1 MRSGARLALSQLRGR
16 PTTRNGHT
24 GPMKALQISA
34 HSGAIQV
41 HPLPLPAVYRKG
53 DAPAEYFRRQASGE
67 IPKAEQNLSPAAFVR
82 TIVVRDGRF
91 TGLASAS
98 GAVLTF
104 VVSGELCFPSGA
116 GEATPLISG
125 DLFLVDADSASR
137 VVPTTRDNCRLIQVG
152 VAADWPGPDAKLQV
166 PGTLTPRRGGK
177 PNIKRLYQGADDRTY
192 FSEFPE
198 LFPAPPNEWSAPRAT
213 SGFRF
218 MCWED
223 GFIDWHPEVINN
235 LAIFLS
241 GELELESGGG
251 GGAIEVFN
259 AGDVCL
265 AQDRTG
271 EGHIDR
277 TRGVTHVA
285 LIVVETEHLW

>member
-1 MRSGARLALSQLRGR
+1 
-16 PTTRNGHT
+16 
-24 GPMKALQISA
+24 MKALRLSA
-34 HSGAIQV
+34 RADAIKAQ
-41 HPLPLPAVYRKG
+41 PLPLPAIYRKG

-67 IPKAEQNLSPAAFVR
+67 IPKAEQNLSAAAFVR
-82 TIVVRDGRF
+82 SIVVRDGQF
-91 TGLASAS
+91 TGLASAP
-98 GAVLTF
+98 GALLTF
-104 VVSGELCFPSGA
+104 VVSGELSFAAASA
-116 GEATPLISG
+116 AATRLVSG
-125 DLFLVDADSASR
+125 DMFLVDADSAPR
-137 VVPTTRDNCRLIQVG
+137 LAPIARGNCRLIQLG
-152 VAADWPGPDAKLQV
+152 VDADWPGPDATIQV
-166 PGTLTPRRGGK
+166 PGTLTPRRRAEA
-177 PNIKRLYQGADDRTY
+177 NIKRLYQGADDRTY

-198 LFPAPPNEWSAPRAT
+198 LFPASPNEWSAPRAVA
-213 SGFRF
+213 GFRF

-223 GFIDWHPEVINN
+223 GFIDWHPEVVNN

-251 GGAIEVFN
+251 GGAIEVFH

-285 LIVVETEHLW
+285 LIVVETENLW

>member
-1 MRSGARLALSQLRGR
+1 
-16 PTTRNGHT
+16 
-24 GPMKALQISA
+24 MKALRILARSD
-34 HSGAIQV
+34 AIQAQ
-41 HPLPLPAVYRKG
+41 PLPLPAVYRKG

-82 TIVVRDGRF
+82 TIVLREGRF
-91 TGLASAS
+91 TGLASAP
-98 GAVLTF
+98 GALLTF
-104 VVSGELCFPSGA
+104 VVSGELSFAVGSA
-116 GEATPLISG
+116 EATRLSSG

-137 VVPTTRDNCRLIQVG
+137 LAPSARGNCRLIQLG
-152 VAADWPGPDAKLQV
+152 VAADWPGPDATLQV
-166 PGTLTPRRGGK
+166 PGTLTPRRSADA
-177 PNIKRLYQGADDRTY
+177 NIKRLYQGADDRTY

-198 LFPAPPNEWSAPRAT
+198 LFPASPNEWSAPRAV

-223 GFIDWHPEVINN
+223 GFIDWHPEVVNN

-251 GGAIEVFN
+251 GGAIEVFH

-277 TRGVTHVA
+277 TRGATHVG
-285 LIVVETEHLW
+285 LIVVETENLW

>member
-1 MRSGARLALSQLRGR
+1 
-16 PTTRNGHT
+16 
-24 GPMKALQISA
+24 MKALQVSA
-34 HSGAIQV
+34 RPDAIQAR
-41 HPLPLPAVYRKG
+41 PLPLPAVYRKG

-67 IPKAEQNLSPAAFVR
+67 IPKAEQNLSKAAFVR
-82 TIVVRDGRF
+82 TIILGDGRV
-91 TGLASAS
+91 TGLASEP
-98 GAVLTF
+98 GALLTF
-104 VVSGELCFPSGA
+104 IVSGELSFAA
-116 GEATPLISG
+116 GTAEAVRLVPG
-125 DLFLVDADSASR
+125 DLFLVDADSAPHLA
-137 VVPTTRDNCRLIQVG
+137 PTARGNCRLIQLGVG
-152 VAADWPGPDAKLQV
+152 AGWPGPDATLQV
-166 PGTLTPRRGGK
+166 AGTLTPR
-177 PNIKRLYQGADDRTY
+177 PAPEANIKRLYQGADDRTY

-198 LFPAPPNEWSAPRAT
+198 LFPAAANEWSAPRAV

-223 GFIDWHPEVINN
+223 GFIDWHPEVVNN

-251 GGAIEVFN
+251 PGAIEVFH

>member
-1 MRSGARLALSQLRGR
+1 
-16 PTTRNGHT
+16 
-24 GPMKALQISA
+24 MKALQISA
-34 HSGAIQV
+34 HSGAIRAR
-41 HPLPLPAVYRKG
+41 PLPFPAVYRKG
-53 DAPAEYFRRQASGE
+53 DAPAEWFRRQASGE
-67 IPKAEQNLSPAAFVR
+67 MPKAEQNLSPAAFVR

-91 TGLASAS
+91 TGLASAP
-98 GAVLTF
+98 GALLTF
-104 VVSGELCFPSGA
+104 VVSGELSFATGA
-116 GEATPLISG
+116 GEATSTGAREATQLVPG
-125 DLFLVDADSASR
+125 DIFLVDADSAPH
-137 VVPTTRDNCRLIQVG
+137 VVATARGDCRLIQLG
-152 VAADWPGPDAKLQV
+152 VAADWPGPDAKPQV
-166 PGTLTPRRGGK
+166 PGTLTPQRGDK

-198 LFPAPPNEWSAPRAT
+198 LFPAPANEWSAPRAT
-213 SGFRF
+213 TGFRF

-241 GELELESGGG
+241 GELELESGGA
-251 GGAIEVFN
+251 GGAIEVFH

-265 AQDRTG
+265 AEDRTG

-285 LIVVETEHLW
+285 LIVVETENLW

>member
-1 MRSGARLALSQLRGR
+1 
-16 PTTRNGHT
+16 
-24 GPMKALQISA
+24 MKAFRISA
-34 HSGAIQV
+34 HAGGAQV
-41 HPLPLPAVYRKG
+41 RPLPLPAVYRKG

-67 IPKAEQNLSPAAFVR
+67 IPMAEQNLSPAAFVR
-82 TIVVRDGRF
+82 TIIVRDGKF
-91 TGLASAS
+91 TGLASAP
-98 GAVLTF
+98 GALLTF
-104 VVSGELCFPSGA
+104 VVSGELSLPNGA
-116 GEATPLISG
+116 GEAAQLISG

-137 VVPTTRDNCRLIQVG
+137 IVLSARGDCRLIQIG
-152 VAADWPGPDAKLQV
+152 VAPDWPGSDATLQL
-166 PGTLTPRRGGK
+166 PGTLTPRKGGE
-177 PNIKRLYQGADDRTY
+177 PNVKRLYQGADDRTY

-198 LFPAPPNEWSAPRAT
+198 LFPAPANEWSAPRPAA
-213 SGFRF
+213 GFRF

-251 GGAIEVFN
+251 GGAIEVFH

-277 TRGVTHVA
+277 TRGATHVA
-285 LIVVETEHLW
+285 LIVIETEHLW

>member
-1 MRSGARLALSQLRGR
+1 
-16 PTTRNGHT
+16 
-24 GPMKALQISA
+24 MKALQLSA
-34 HSGAIQV
+34 RSNAINTQ
-41 HPLPLPAVYRKG
+41 PLPLPAIYRKG

-82 TIVVRDGRF
+82 SIVLRDGRF
-91 TGLASAS
+91 TGLASAP
-98 GAVLTF
+98 GALLTF
-104 VVSGELCFPSGA
+104 IVSGELSFADGSA
-116 GEATPLISG
+116 AATRFVSG
-125 DLFLVDADSASR
+125 DMFLVDADSAPRLAPIASG
-137 VVPTTRDNCRLIQVG
+137 NCRLIQLG
-152 VAADWPGPDAKLQV
+152 VAADWPGPDAKIQV
-166 PGTLTPRRGGK
+166 PGTLTPRPGAEA
-177 PNIKRLYQGADDRTY
+177 NIKRLYQGADDRTY

-198 LFPAPPNEWSAPRAT
+198 LFPAAPNEWSAPRAVA
-213 SGFRF
+213 GFRF

-223 GFIDWHPEVINN
+223 GFIDWHPEVVNN

-251 GGAIEVFN
+251 GGAIEVFH

-285 LIVVETEHLW
+285 LIVVETENLW

>member
-1 MRSGARLALSQLRGR
+1 V
-16 PTTRNGHT
+16 
-24 GPMKALQISA
+24 KALHICA
-34 HSGAIQV
+34 DGGAIRV
-41 HPLPLPAVYRKG
+41 RPLPLPAVYRKG
-53 DAPAEYFRRQASGE
+53 DAPAEFFRRQASGE
-67 IPKAEQNLSPAAFVR
+67 IPKAEQNLGAVRFLR
-82 TIVVRDGRF
+82 TIILRDGRF
-91 TGLASAS
+91 TGLASAP
-98 GAVLTF
+98 GALLTF
-104 VVSGELCFPSGA
+104 IVCGELSFPTA
-116 GEATPLISG
+116 RDETTQVVAG
-125 DLFLVDADSASR
+125 DLFLVDADCASR
-137 VVPTTRDNCRLIQVG
+137 LVLTARGSCRLIQLG
-152 VAADWPGPDAKLQV
+152 VAPDWPPPEAKLQV
-166 PGTLTPRRGGK
+166 PGTLTPRQGGT

-198 LFPAPPNEWSAPRAT
+198 LFPAPADEWSAPRPAT
-213 SGFRF
+213 GLRF

-251 GGAIEVFN
+251 GGAIEVFH

-285 LIVVETEHLW
+285 LIVIETEDLW

>member
-1 MRSGARLALSQLRGR
+1 
-16 PTTRNGHT
+16 
-24 GPMKALQISA
+24 MKAVHISA
-34 HSGAIQV
+34 NAGGIHV
-41 HPLPLPAVYRKG
+41 RPLPLPAVYRKG

-82 TIVVRDGRF
+82 TIIVRDGRF
-91 TGLASAS
+91 TGLASAP
-98 GAVLTF
+98 GALLTF
-104 VVSGELCFPSGA
+104 VVSGELSLPSGA
-116 GEATPLISG
+116 AQATQLVSG
-125 DLFLVDADSASR
+125 DVFLVDADIAPR
-137 VVPTTRDNCRLIQVG
+137 IVLNARDSCRLIQVG
-152 VAADWPGPDAKLQV
+152 VAPDWPGPEAKLQV
-166 PGTLTPRRGGK
+166 PGTATPRKAAK
-177 PNIKRLYQGADDRTY
+177 PNIKRLYQGEDDRTY

-198 LFPAPPNEWSAPRAT
+198 LFAAPPNEWSAPCAAT
-213 SGFRF
+213 GFRF

-223 GFIDWHPEVINN
+223 GFIDWHPEVVNN

-251 GGAIEVFN
+251 SGAVEVFH

>member
-1 MRSGARLALSQLRGR
+1 
-16 PTTRNGHT
+16 
-24 GPMKALQISA
+24 MKALQLSA
-34 HSGAIQV
+34 RSDAIKAQ
-41 HPLPLPAVYRKG
+41 PLPLPAIYRKG

-82 TIVVRDGRF
+82 SIVLRDGRF
-91 TGLASAS
+91 AGLASAP
-98 GAVLTF
+98 GALLTF
-104 VVSGELCFPSGA
+104 IVSGELSFAA
-116 GEATPLISG
+116 GSAAATRLVSG
-125 DLFLVDADSASR
+125 DMFLVDADSAPR
-137 VVPTTRDNCRLIQVG
+137 LAPIARGNCRLIQLGVG
-152 VAADWPGPDAKLQV
+152 ADWPGPDATIQV
-166 PGTLTPRRGGK
+166 PGTLTPRPGTEA
-177 PNIKRLYQGADDRTY
+177 NIKRLYQGADDRTY

-198 LFPAPPNEWSAPRAT
+198 LFPAPANEWSAPRAVA
-213 SGFRF
+213 GFRF

-223 GFIDWHPEVINN
+223 GFIDWHPEVVNN

-251 GGAIEVFN
+251 GGAIEVFH

>member
-1 MRSGARLALSQLRGR
+1 
-16 PTTRNGHT
+16 
-24 GPMKALQISA
+24 MKALRISA
-34 HSGAIQV
+34 RSDSIQV
-41 HPLPLPAVYRKG
+41 QPLPLPAIYRKG

-67 IPKAEQNLSPAAFVR
+67 IPKAAQNLSPAAFVR
-82 TIVVRDGRF
+82 TIVLREGRF
-91 TGLASAS
+91 TGLASTP
-98 GAVLTF
+98 GALLTF
-104 VVSGELCFPSGA
+104 VVSGELSFAARGA
-116 GEATPLISG
+116 AATRLTSG
-125 DLFLVDADSASR
+125 DLFLVDADSAPRLS
-137 VVPTTRDNCRLIQVG
+137 PSAGGNCRLIQLG
-152 VAADWPGPDAKLQV
+152 VAADWPGPDATLQV
-166 PGTLTPRRGGK
+166 PGTLTPRRRADA
-177 PNIKRLYQGADDRTY
+177 NIKRLYQGADDRTY

-198 LFPAPPNEWSAPRAT
+198 LFPASPNEWSAPRAV

-223 GFIDWHPEVINN
+223 GFIDWHPEVVNN

-251 GGAIEVFN
+251 GGAIEVFH

-277 TRGVTHVA
+277 TRGVTHVG
-285 LIVVETEHLW
+285 LIVVETENLW